1 VTNQEG
7 SSGGRDL
14 RMMNEISGNIRPPV
28 LEEDSIS
35 CFQDMC

>member
-7 SSGGRDL
+7 FSGGRDL
-14 RMMNEISGNIRPPV
+14 RMMNEISGNIRPSV
-28 LEEDSIS
+28 LKEDSIS